1 MIKRISI
8 VGVFLVLL
16 LGCGSKDPEIVKPV
30 EPEIVLE
37 TSLNVSLKGI
47 KYVLPASYQDF
58 VANGWVPEQDIDQVM
73 PPKTK
78 MSNMYLRNN
87 DNIIKVTFSNDSDQE
102 VKMSEAKIAEIYA
115 ENRTFGGDV
124 SVDIVVN
131 DFLTFETPLSDV
143 EARFGV
149 YELKSNEV
157 FDEYTFILSPVEK
170 LVISYHKDGSDGNQ
184 SRWIGVV
191 DYK

>member
-37 TSLNVSLKGI
+37 TSLNVSLKGE
-47 KYVLPASYQDF
+47 KYVLPAPYQDF

-87 DNIIKVTFSNDSDQE
+87 DNIIKVTFSNNSDQE
-102 VKMSEAKIAEIYA
+102 VIMSDAKIAEIYA

-143 EARFGV
+143 ETRFGV
-149 YELKSNEV
+149 SELKSNEV

-184 SRWIGVV
+184 SRWIGVI

>member
-1 MIKRISI
+1 MIKKISI

-16 LGCGSKDPEIVKPV
+16 IGCGSKDPEIVKPV

-37 TSLNVSLKGI
+37 TSLNLSLKGV
-47 KYVLPASYQDF
+47 KYVLPAPYQEF

-102 VKMSEAKIAEIYA
+102 VIMSDAKIAEIYA
-115 ENRTFGGDV
+115 ENRTFGDDV

-131 DFLTFETPLSDV
+131 EFLTFETPLSEV

-157 FDEYTFILSPVEK
+157 FEEYTFILSPVEK